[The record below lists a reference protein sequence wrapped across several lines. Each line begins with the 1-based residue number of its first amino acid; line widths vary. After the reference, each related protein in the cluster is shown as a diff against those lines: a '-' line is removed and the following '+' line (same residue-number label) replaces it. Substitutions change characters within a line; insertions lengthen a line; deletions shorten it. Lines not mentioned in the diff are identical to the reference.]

1 MTLGTLLSFGS
12 HGITQGSAMVDSLCY
27 ISLRCLLVPFLF
39 QIVNYF
45 DIAEDATH
53 IAVIVFSEAVEL
65 EFGLDT

>member
-1 MTLGTLLSFGS
+1 
-12 HGITQGSAMVDSLCY
+12 MVDSLCY